1 MANPFFHWRKAATYS
16 VSGTVRRSI
25 IGAVAAT
32 ATLCLGALWLV
43 LPPAEG
49 QQPSSVTPE
58 LERAL
63 SAASPAERLPVLIEV
78 ARAEAPAPL
87 GWQRKERATEQASN
101 LAGLY
106 AASAD
111 RLRRSLSAPL
121 AFDLEAGVVLWIGG
135 AISAQLTP
143 DQIRELEATSG
154 IQRIYYDGLVEVEL
168 AGPAE
173 RAPLYWAPGL
183 RVAQDPNGGL
193 PWGLEAIGAPQL
205 WQVGATGSGAV
216 VAIIDSGV
224 DGDHPLLRRKWRGLQ
239 VPAAEAWFDPWGLTT
254 VPFDDDGTGG
264 VGHGTIVATVAV
276 GSLEPGDTLLDL
288 TGTHVVQGDLEVV
301 TGVAPDGEWVAAN
314 AFQIFGSGTYTRRS
328 VLLQAL
334 QWALDPDG
342 DPATVTDVP
351 DVVNNSWGFRSGGCE
366 GVFDRAIDALEL
378 AGVPVV
384 FAAGNRSAG
393 FDTVASPADRAD
405 LLLNAF
411 AVGAAEQEGA
421 EIVVSDN
428 SLGGP
433 TPCSPGSI
441 KPEVV
446 APGDIPLVRSS
457 GPRTA
462 VVGGRTGA
470 FTSWAAPHVT
480 GALALLSALNPGAGA
495 NELKDALFST
505 ARDLPPTGL
514 DNRSG
519 AGLID
524 VAAAAN
530 RIGGLGAVRV
540 AVAGWD
546 YDTAAAA
553 LSIQLSNSGLLEF
566 GGGRAKLTRSTD
578 RAALG
583 EVEAPAIPPHTRR
596 GIRFEDLSAD
606 RLGDGKLALQLQ
618 SDGSSLQFPLSLA
631 ASTATAIR
639 LSAAAVEFSLD
650 AQGRIGRVAGAPGLS
665 FRGVDWLTGGA
676 FLFAAGDRVSDAAY
690 VDVLQQ
696 PALKSNPIGSDTD
709 WRALSF
715 SADMAHADLSFSDDR
730 AVRPLGVSVTQSAD
744 LVALG
749 DSAAF
754 VALKAAVVFDRPQ
767 DAPLAGLLLDWDFD
781 GRESLEW
788 DTELGASVMTPT
800 DTSGPWMALTA
811 AGRAPATH
819 AAVPLG
825 TEVGGFY
832 IAGPNEGVLSELEGF
847 TEDRKAQLMRLGG
860 RQSADLSVSDWAQLV
875 TVGPLRSGGSA
886 VFLIAIADS
895 RAALGAA
902 LDSARLLAAS
912 LADPSGAG
920 RRASSELRLLPAYPN
935 PFNPNDGAGV
945 VLPFLVDRGDETV
958 EATLEIFTISGRPVY
973 RQSRQL
979 DPVEPV
985 APFRWDGR
993 LADGK
998 PAASGVYGY
1007 VIRVGGQRGT
1017 GKFVLLK

>member
-1 MANPFFHWRKAATYS
+1 MAAA
-16 VSGTVRRSI
+16 
-25 IGAVAAT
+25 
-32 ATLCLGALWLV
+32 ATLCLVALWLA
-43 LPPAEG
+43 LPRAEG
-49 QQPSSVTPE
+49 QQPSAVTPE

-63 SAASPAERLPVLIEV
+63 TAASTAERLPVLIQV
-78 ARAEAPAPL
+78 ARADAPAPL
-87 GWQRKERATEQASN
+87 GWRRNERATEQASN

-111 RLRRSLSAPL
+111 RLRRGLSAPL
-121 AFDLEAGVVLWIGG
+121 AFDLELGELLWIGG
-135 AISAQLTP
+135 AIAARLTP
-143 DQIRELEATSG
+143 DEIRELEG
-154 IQRIYYDGLVEVEL
+154 GPGVRRIYYDGLVEVKL
-168 AGPAE
+168 AAPGE
-173 RAPLYWAPGL
+173 RPPLLWAPGL
-183 RVAQDPNGGL
+183 PVAQDPDGGL
-193 PWGLEAIGAPQL
+193 PWGLEAIGVPQL

-224 DGDHPLLRRKWRGLQ
+224 DGDHPLLRRKWRGLA

-254 VPFDDDGTGG
+254 LPFDDDGTGG

-276 GSLEPGDTLLDL
+276 GGLEPGDTLIDL
-288 TGTHVVQGDLEVV
+288 SGTREVQGDLEVV
-301 TGVAPDGEWVAAN
+301 TGVAPGAEWVAAN
-314 AFQIFGSGTYTRRS
+314 AFQIFGGGTYTRRS

-334 QWALDPDG
+334 QWVLDPDG

-351 DVVNNSWGFRSGGCE
+351 DVVNNSWGFRSGGCD

-393 FDTVASPADRAD
+393 IDTVASPADRAD

-411 AVGAAEQEGA
+411 AVGAAEQRGGE
-421 EIVVSDN
+421 VVVADN

-446 APGDIPLVRSS
+446 APGAIPLVRS
-457 GPRTA
+457 GGAQTA

-470 FTSWAAPHVT
+470 FTSWAAPHVA
-480 GALALLSALNPGAGA
+480 GALALLSALNPGASA

-505 ARDLPPTGL
+505 ARDLPPAGL

-524 VAAAAN
+524 VAAAAD
-530 RIGGLGAVRV
+530 RIGGLGGVRV
-540 AVAGWD
+540 AVAGWSW
-546 YDTAAAA
+546 DTAGAA
-553 LSIQLSNSGLLEF
+553 LSIQLSNSGRLGF
-566 GGGRAKLTRSTD
+566 SGGRAQLRRRSD

-583 EVEAPAIPPHTRR
+583 EVEVPAIPPLTRR
-596 GIRFEDLSAD
+596 EIRFEGLSDD
-606 RLGDGKLALQLQ
+606 RIGDGKLALQLQ
-618 SDGSSLQFPLSLA
+618 SEGSRLQFALALA
-631 ASTATAIR
+631 ASTASAIR
-639 LSAAAVEFSLD
+639 LTAGSVEFSLD
-650 AQGRIGRVAGAPGLS
+650 AQGRLGRVAGAPGLS

-709 WRALSF
+709 WRALAF
-715 SADMAHADLSFSDDR
+715 SSDVAHAEVSFSDDR
-730 AVRPLGVSVTQSAD
+730 ALRPLGATVSQSAD

-754 VALKAAVVFDRPQ
+754 VALRASVVFDRPR
-767 DAPLAGLLLDWDFD
+767 DTPLAGLLLDWDFD
-781 GRESLEW
+781 GQERLEW
-788 DTELGASVMTPT
+788 DSELGASVMTPA
-800 DTSGPWMALTA
+800 DSSGPWMALTA

-832 IAGPNEGVLSELEGF
+832 VAGPNDGVLSELDGF
-847 TEDRKAQLMRLGG
+847 SEERKALLMRLGG
-860 RQSADLSVSDWAQLV
+860 RQSADPRVADWAQLV
-875 TVGPLRSGGSA
+875 TVGPLRSGGTA
-886 VFLIAIADS
+886 AFLIAVADS
-895 RAALGAA
+895 RAALAAA
-902 LDSARLLAAS
+902 LDSARLFAAS
-912 LADPSGAG
+912 LGDPAG
-920 RRASSELRLLPAYPN
+920 SVPPASSDLRVLPAYPN
-935 PFNPNDGAGV
+935 PFNPNEGVGV
-945 VLPFLVDRGDETV
+945 VLPFLVDRGAEAV
-958 EATLEIFTISGRPVY
+958 LATLEIFTISGRPVY
-973 RQSRQL
+973 QQSQQL
-979 DPVEPV
+979 DPTEPV

-998 PAASGVYGY
+998 AAASGVYGY
-1007 VIRVGGQRGT
+1007 VIRVGGQKAT

>member
-1 MANPFFHWRKAATYS
+1 M
-16 VSGTVRRSI
+16 SGTAKRSI
-25 IGAVAAT
+25 TGAAAAAALGL
-32 ATLCLGALWLV
+32 ATLWFT
-43 LPPAEG
+43 LPPAVG
-49 QQPSSVTPE
+49 QQPSTVTPE

-63 SAASPAERLPVLIEV
+63 TATSPAERLPVLIEV
-78 ARAEAPAPL
+78 ARANAPAPL
-87 GWQRKERATEQASN
+87 GWQREERATEQASN

-106 AASAD
+106 SASAD
-111 RLRRSLSAPL
+111 RLRRGLSAPL
-121 AFDLEAGVVLWIGG
+121 SFDLELAEVLWIGG
-135 AISAQLTP
+135 AIAAQLTA
-143 DQIRELEATSG
+143 DQIRELESG
-154 IQRIYYDGLVEVEL
+154 PGVQRIYYDGLVAVDL
-168 AGPAE
+168 TGRAE
-173 RAPLYWAPGL
+173 RVPLLWAPGFPM
-183 RVAQDPNGGL
+183 AQDPDGGL

-216 VAIIDSGV
+216 VAIVDSGV
-224 DGDHPLLRRKWRGLQ
+224 DGDHPLLRRKWRGLR
-239 VPAAEAWFDPWGLTT
+239 VPAAEAWFDPWGLTA

-264 VGHGTIVATVAV
+264 VGHGTIVTTVAV
-276 GSLEPGDTLLDL
+276 GGLEPGDTLIDSS
-288 TGTHVVQGDLEVV
+288 GTRVVQGDLEVV
-301 TGVAPDGEWVAAN
+301 TGVAPGAEWVAAN
-314 AFQIFGSGTYTRRS
+314 AFQIFGGGTYTRRS
-328 VLLQAL
+328 ILLQAL
-334 QWALDPDG
+334 QWVLDPDG

-366 GVFDRAIDALEL
+366 GIFDRAIDALEL

-393 FDTVASPADRAD
+393 IDTVASPADRAD

-411 AVGAAEQEGA
+411 AVGAAERQAG
-421 EIVVSDN
+421 EIGVSDN

-446 APGDIPLVRSS
+446 APGDVPLVRWA
-457 GPRTA
+457 GGRTA

-470 FTSWAAPHVT
+470 FTSWAAPHVA
-480 GALALLSALNPGAGA
+480 GALALLSALDPGASA

-524 VAAAAN
+524 VASAAN
-530 RIGGLGAVRV
+530 RIGGLGGVSI
-540 AVAGWD
+540 AVAGWSW
-546 YDTAAAA
+546 DTAVAA
-553 LSIQLSNSGLLEF
+553 LSIQLSNSGQLAF
-566 GGGRAKLTRSTD
+566 PGGRAELRRRSD
-578 RAALG
+578 GAALG
-583 EVEAPAIPPHTRR
+583 AVEAPAIPPQMRR
-596 GIRFEDLSAD
+596 EIRFEGLPED
-606 RLGDGKLALQLQ
+606 RLGDGQLSLELQ
-618 SDGSSLQFPLSLA
+618 SEGSRLQFSLTLA

-639 LSAAAVEFSLD
+639 LSAGSFEFSLD
-650 AQGRIGRVAGAPGLS
+650 AHGRLGRVAGGPGLS

-715 SADMAHADLSFSDDR
+715 SSNAAHAELSFSDDR
-730 AVRPLGVSVTQSAD
+730 AVRPLGATVTQSAD

-754 VALKAAVVFDRPQ
+754 VALSASVAFDRAHETPM
-767 DAPLAGLLLDWDFD
+767 AGLLLDWDFE
-781 GRESLEW
+781 GRESVEW
-788 DTELGASVMTPT
+788 DSELGASVMTPT
-800 DTSGPWMALTA
+800 DSIGPWMALTV

-832 IAGPNEGVLSELEGF
+832 VAGPNDGVLSELEGF
-847 TEDRKAQLMRLGG
+847 TEDRKSLLMRLGG
-860 RQSADLSVSDWAQLV
+860 RQSAEPNVTDWAQLV
-875 TVGPLRSGGSA
+875 TVGPLRSEGRA
-886 VFLIAIADS
+886 VFLIAVADS

-902 LDSARLLAAS
+902 LVNARLFAAS
-912 LADPSGAG
+912 LGDPGG
-920 RRASSELRLLPAYPN
+920 PGPRASSELRLLPAYPN
-935 PFNPNDGAGV
+935 PFDPNVGGGIA
-945 VLPFLVDRGDETV
+945 LPFLMDRGDEAV
-958 EATLEIFTISGRPVY
+958 QATLEIFTISGRLVY
-973 RQSRQL
+973 RQTTQL
-979 DPVEPV
+979 SPVEPMV
-985 APFRWDGR
+985 PFRWDGR

-998 PAASGVYGY
+998 AAASGVYGY
-1007 VIRVGGQRGT
+1007 VIRVGGHRGT